1 MIPTNLR
8 LKNFFSH
15 KDSEIDFSTF
25 NSALLIGNT
34 EGDYSKSNGS
44 GKSTIFESILWCL
57 FNKSRQAM
65 MDDIIRWG
73 ETECSVSLE
82 FVHNDTKYRVLRTRN
97 RLNSTSTVSL
107 FYLDKAGDWIDIS
120 GSTAGLTNS
129 KIEELI
135 KLEYKT
141 FINSVYFR
149 QNDISE
155 FAEAEPSRK
164 KEILKSIIDI
174 SRWDTYEKSAKK
186 ASKEIADECK
196 VLAKSTEEYDEQYES
211 LLNLQGD
218 IKDKNAVISKLK
230 EDISSLSEARKSLEK
245 RYNDLKSSLDTD
257 AYDQV
262 IDEIKNL
269 KEAIS
274 NFEKSEASQQEQLE
288 ETGKEKGRFESL
300 VKKLRDFLSSKE
312 LREVSDEEVQ
322 SLKDGLISLKA
333 EKKSC
338 EEFISS
344 LDEITIT
351 PDTCYVCHQGIDES
365 LYSKLVKD
373 IEGKKKTYNDRRVA
387 SINKIIEDEK
397 RLNVLQETVKVNK
410 RILLAQEKLS
420 DSEPTLNLLISNYE
434 KQEIRLQE
442 IRDKLASSKAQIKTN
457 LSVLDSIKNE
467 DFQKIRV
474 DLKET
479 EEKEAKAK
487 ENLSSEDRELGRL
500 LERESLLK
508 KAVDKILEDKKKIT
522 TKMERA
528 SLFMK
533 LSKMFGK
540 NGIQSILLDA
550 IIEDL
555 EKTSNVTLSSMCN
568 EPATIVLETQRLGSD
583 GSSLIETLDLK
594 VRKDGNLQSFKSL
607 SGGEQFRISLA
618 LRIALSEISSRYGG
632 SSLEFLLLDE
642 VNSPLD
648 RYGVET
654 LFVNVIRSLEEKYK
668 IMVITHDESLKE
680 KFDNIID
687 STKINGDTEIV
698 FTRR

>member
-1 MIPTNLR
+1 MIPTNLQ

-15 KDSEIDFSTF
+15 KDSEIDFTTF

-57 FNKSRQAM
+57 FNKSRQSM

-82 FVHNDTKYRVLRTRN
+82 FIHNDAKYRVLRTRN
-97 RLNSTSTVSL
+97 RMNSTSTVSL
-107 FYLDKAGDWIDIS
+107 YYLDKAGDWVDIS

-186 ASKEIADECK
+186 VSKQISDECRI
-196 VLAKSTEEYDEQYES
+196 LAKSTEEYDQQYEA
-211 LLNLQGD
+211 LL
-218 IKDKNAVISKLK
+218 SLK
-230 EDISSLSEARKSLEK
+230 ENIKEKSSTISTLNEKISNLSELKKSLAK

-257 AYDQV
+257 TYDRV
-262 IDEIKNL
+262 VEDLDKLRDNIEYL
-269 KEAIS
+269 
-274 NFEKSEASQQEQLE
+274 EKSEKSQKDQIE
-288 ETGKEKGRFESL
+288 ETRKERDRFQQL
-300 VKKLRDFLSSKE
+300 VDKLNNFLSSKE
-312 LREVSDEEVQ
+312 LRDVNDDDVQ
-322 SLKDGLISLKA
+322 KLKDILITLKA
-333 EKKSC
+333 EKRSC
-338 EEFISS
+338 EEFVSS
-344 LDEITIT
+344 LDEISIT
-351 PDTCYVCHQGIDES
+351 PDHCYVCQQNIDEN
-365 LYSKLVKD
+365 LYSKLVSD
-373 IEGKKKTYNDRRVA
+373 IEKKKNHYNDRKVKA
-387 SINKIIEDEK
+387 INEIIDKEK
-397 RLNVLQETVKVNK
+397 ELNVLRETIKVNK
-410 RILLAQEKLS
+410 KILLAKEKLE
-420 DSEPTLNLLISNYE
+420 DSEPTLNLLISNCE

-442 IRDKLASSKAQIKTN
+442 IRDKLNSSKSKVDAN
-457 LSVLDSIKNE
+457 LKILDSIKNE

-474 DLKET
+474 DLKAV
-479 EEKEAKAK
+479 EEEEVSLKDD
-487 ENLSSEDRELGRL
+487 LSKEDREMGRL
-500 LERESLLK
+500 IERESLLQ
-508 KAVDKILEDKKKIT
+508 KAVDKILADKKKIT
-522 TKMERA
+522 KKMERA
-528 SLFMK
+528 SLFIK

-568 EPATIVLETQRLGSD
+568 EPATIVLETQRVGSD
-583 GSSLIETLDLK
+583 GTSIIETLDLK

-607 SGGEQFRISLA
+607 SGGEKFRISLA

-654 LFVNVIRSLEEKYK
+654 LFVNVIKSLEEKYK

-687 STKINGDTEIV
+687 STKTNGDTEII

>member
-1 MIPTNLR
+1 MIPTNLQ

-15 KDSEIDFSTF
+15 KDSEIDFTTF

-57 FNKSRQAM
+57 FNKSRQSM
-65 MDDIIRWG
+65 MDDIVRWG

-82 FVHNDTKYRVLRTRN
+82 FVHNDTKYRVIRTRN
-97 RLNSTSTVSL
+97 RMSSTSTVSL
-107 FYLDKAGDWIDIS
+107 YYLDKASDWVDIS

-186 ASKEIADECK
+186 VSKQISDECK
-196 VLAKSTEEYDEQYES
+196 VLVKSTEEYDQQYGA
-211 LLNLQGD
+211 LLYLREE
-218 IKDKNAVISKLK
+218 IKDKTSTISALNEK
-230 EDISSLSEARKSLEK
+230 ISNLSELKKSLAR
-245 RYNDLKSSLDTD
+245 RYSDLKSSLDTD
-257 AYDQV
+257 TYNRVVEDL
-262 IDEIKNL
+262 DKL
-269 KEAIS
+269 KDNIEYL
-274 NFEKSEASQQEQLE
+274 EKSEKSQEDQIA
-288 ETGKEKGRFESL
+288 ETKKERDRFRDL
-300 VKKLRDFLSSKE
+300 VDKLSNFLSSKE
-312 LREVSDEEVQ
+312 LRGVGDNDVQ
-322 SLKDGLISLKA
+322 KLKDSLITLKA

-338 EEFISS
+338 EEFVSS
-344 LDEITIT
+344 LDEISIA
-351 PDTCYVCHQGIDES
+351 PDRCYVCQQSIDED
-365 LYSKLVKD
+365 LYSKLVSD
-373 IEGKKKTYNDRRVA
+373 IEEKKNRYNERKVKA
-387 SINKIIEDEK
+387 INEIIDKEK
-397 RLNVLQETVKVNK
+397 ELNVLRETIKVNK
-410 RILLAQEKLS
+410 KILLAKEKLK
-420 DSEPTLNLLISNYE
+420 DSEPTLNLLASNCE
-434 KQEIRLQE
+434 KQEVRLQE
-442 IRDKLASSKAQIKTN
+442 LKDKLSSSKSKVDAN
-457 LSVLDSIKNE
+457 LKILDSIKNE
-467 DFQKIRV
+467 DFQKLRV
-474 DLKET
+474 DLKAAGEG
-479 EEKEAKAK
+479 EVSLKDD
-487 ENLSSEDRELGRL
+487 LSKEDREMGRL
-500 LERESLLK
+500 IERESLLQ
-508 KAVDKILEDKKKIT
+508 KAVDKILADKKKIT
-522 TKMERA
+522 KKMERA
-528 SLFMK
+528 SLFVK

-555 EKTSNVTLSSMCN
+555 EKTSNITLSSMCN
-568 EPATIVLETQRLGSD
+568 EPATIVLETQRVGSD
-583 GSSLIETLDLK
+583 GTSIIETLDLK

-607 SGGEQFRISLA
+607 SGGEKFRISLA

-654 LFVNVIRSLEEKYK
+654 LFVNVIKSLEEKYK

-687 STKINGDTEIV
+687 STKTNGDTEII